1 MKNYISFFILMC
13 ISLMAHGQINQPK
26 EIQTFQKFGSY
37 TVHYT
42 VFNSKQIPA
51 QVADVYKLTRSSD
64 MVYLNISLTK
74 TENGTAT
81 LGLPATVKAKAVN
94 LMQQSKALELKE
106 IKEPEATYYLAPF
119 RHTNEEDI
127 RFEISVLPAGEAKP
141 LTLSFTRRLYTEN

>member
-1 MKNYISFFILMC
+1 MFRLLQLICLSVL
-13 ISLMAHGQINQPK
+13 SLSAIAQIDQPK
-26 EIQTFQKFGSY
+26 EIQTFQKFGNY
-37 TVHYT
+37 TIHYT

-51 QVADVYKLTRSSD
+51 QVADIYKLTRSKD

-74 TENGTAT
+74 TENGATT
-81 LGLPATVKAKAVN
+81 LGLPAEVKAKAVN
-94 LMQQSKALELKE
+94 LMQQSKTLELKE
-106 IKEPEATYYLAPF
+106 IKEPEASYYLAPF

>member
-1 MKNYISFFILMC
+1 MC
-13 ISLMAHGQINQPK
+13 ISLVSYAQINQSK
-26 EIQTFQKFGSY
+26 EIQTFQKFGDY

-51 QVADVYKLTRSSD
+51 QVADIHKLTRSKD

-74 TENGTAT
+74 TENGATT
-81 LGLPATVKAKAVN
+81 LGLPATVKAKAIN
-94 LMQQSKALELKE
+94 LMQQSKTLELKE

-127 RFEISVLPAGEAKP
+127 RFEISVLPSGEEKP
-141 LTLSFTRRLYTEN
+141 LTLNFTRRLYTEN